1 MKIIIRISATT
12 KIKFLKLQKTFRVS
26 RAYCDKLI
34 NTFVTLQQ
42 IKDCSLLNILKKKN
56 PWILPQEEAI
66 QCVNLQVS

>member
-42 IKDCSLLNILKKKN
+42 IKDCSLLNILKKIKSMDTTSRGSN
-56 PWILPQEEAI
+56 SVCEFAG
-66 QCVNLQVS
+66 